1 MSPVTQWRDGETA
14 YRYPFSSRAYDLPE
28 TRLARHGTEDLGTQ
42 AWTDRGRLLNRRRD
56 VDFLLPNPDAGR
68 RQRWAL
74 RDSLGRR
81 LAVVE
86 KHSNRWDL
94 HHPETNALLYSDY
107 SMKPDQLQ
115 VQGIGCMATE
125 ELERTNALV
134 AFRATDR
141 SALAEGESIVPFQIR
156 AFIQRRALPARNRR
170 GQPVREGLE
179 RYDTGCGG
187 TELPLGRAGRI
198 ASPEFRAA
206 DDRFVGEDG
215 IERTY
220 CTYNAK
226 SRYGGAI
233 YVLVN
238 TTGVHGG
245 GIVRGVAREGDT
257 FEPVDGFGYCDPNV
271 ESGDPAARWTYG
283 RVAGSRLFGWVATR
297 C

>member
-1 MSPVTQWRDGETA
+1 MSPVTQWRDGEKA
-14 YRYPFSSRAYDLPE
+14 YRYPFSSRRYDLPE
-28 TRLARHGTEDLGTQ
+28 TRLARAGTEDLGTQ
-42 AWTDRGRLLNRRRD
+42 AWTDRGRLLNRRRNL
-56 VDFLLPNPDAGR
+56 DFLLPNPDAGQ
-68 RQRWAL
+68 RQRWTL

-81 LAVVE
+81 LAIVE

-107 SMKPDQLQ
+107 SLKADQLH
-115 VQGIGCMATE
+115 VQGVGCMATDA
-125 ELERTNALV
+125 LERANALV

-141 SALAEGESIVPFQIR
+141 RALDEGESIVPFQLR
-156 AFIQRRALPARNRR
+156 AFIARRALPARNRR

-198 ASPEFRAA
+198 VSPEFRAA

-245 GIVRGVAREGDT
+245 GIVRGVAREGDR

-283 RVAGSRLFGWVATR
+283 RVAGTRLFGWVATR